1 MKGRPGYGQYCP
13 LSMAAEIL
21 CNRWTMLV
29 LRELLEG
36 STGFNELSRGVPLM
50 SRTLLMGRF
59 RELEEVGL
67 ATREDAGAGRQVH
80 YRLTSAGNAL
90 GNVVRTMAEW
100 G

>member
-36 STGFNELSRGVPLM
+36 STGFNEISRG
-50 SRTLLMGRF
+50 SR
-59 RELEEVGL
+59 
-67 ATREDAGAGRQVH
+67 
-80 YRLTSAGNAL
+80 
-90 GNVVRTMAEW
+90 
-100 G
+100 

>member
-21 CNRWTMLV
+21 CTRWTMLV

-36 STGFNELSRGVPLM
+36 STGFNEISRGVPLM
-50 SRTLLMGRF
+50 SRTLLMSRL

-67 ATREDAGAGRQVH
+67 
-80 YRLTSAGNAL
+80 L
-90 GNVVRTMAEW
+90 
-100 G
+100 